1 MYQKNENIV
10 YGNVGVC
17 TIMDISELDFMMDQK
32 LYYTLKPFYEENR
45 VIYAPVEGHKHK
57 MRPVISKEEA
67 EEFIDRMPSIE
78 AGKYANEK
86 ERKEA
91 YHEVLLSGN
100 MDMWASMIR
109 FIRRREKERA
119 ARGQKTSA
127 HYNEEVKAV
136 EKLLLGELAVALG
149 IPIKQVRTYISQ
161 RLHPAAEEVT
171 L

>member
-32 LYYTLKPFYEENR
+32 LYYTLKPLYEEHR

-57 MRPVISKEEA
+57 MRPVISREEA

-86 ERKEA
+86 ERREA

-109 FIRRREKERA
+109 FIRRREKE
-119 ARGQKTSA
+119 
-127 HYNEEVKAV
+127 NEEVKAV

-149 IPIKQVRTYISQ
+149 IPINQVRTYISK

-171 L
+171 V